1 MAETKMHSTYVTEG
15 QLKIAKICF
24 YIIIGNMQH
33 HDQLVVE
40 KIHKSTARIKQDY

>member
-24 YIIIGNMQH
+24 YIIIGNM
-33 HDQLVVE
+33 
-40 KIHKSTARIKQDY
+40 